1 MSDIMVYRDIVRR
14 GLIEL
19 EGKVSLPEGT
29 RVDVIPEGPC
39 AIDIR
44 TSAITLKEC
53 MQKVRQVRAQ
63 LPKTGDSGVILRRLR
78 KECTHRRAQQRTFTR
93 NREN

>member
-1 MSDIMVYRDIVRR
+1 MIYRGIVKR

-19 EGKVSLPEGT
+19 EGAVILPEET
-29 RVDVIPEGPC
+29 HVSVIPEEPY
-39 AIDIR
+39 AIDIQ

-63 LPKTGDSGVILRRLR
+63 LPKTGDSGEILRRLR
-78 KECTHRRAQQRTFTR
+78 EECTHRRAQQRTFTR